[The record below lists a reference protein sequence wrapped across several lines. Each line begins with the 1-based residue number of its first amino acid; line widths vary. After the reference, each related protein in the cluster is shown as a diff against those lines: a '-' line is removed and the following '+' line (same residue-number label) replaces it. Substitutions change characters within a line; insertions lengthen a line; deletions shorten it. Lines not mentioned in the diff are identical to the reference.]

1 MRLKKIGKWFG
12 QAGRWFFPALMLW
25 SSAAL
30 AASDTGGA
38 ASQSPLGLNMP
49 RGVTELSA
57 EIYNLHMLILWICV
71 AIGVVVFG
79 AMGVSMYLHRKS
91 RGVQPATFH
100 ENTKLE
106 VFWTLLAFVLLLG
119 MAVPSTSTLIKMYDT
134 DEADVNIL
142 ITGYQWKWK
151 YEYLDEGVSFFS
163 VLRTPEDE
171 IKNEVPKG
179 EYYLLDVDE
188 PMVIP
193 VNKKIRFLVT
203 ASDVIHSWWVPE
215 LAVKR
220 DAIPGFINE
229 SWVLVKEEGIY
240 HGQCTE
246 LCGKDHGFMPIAVRV
261 VSDEVYQD
269 WLAEKK
275 AAAERERALRDQVFT
290 LDELMARGRDVY
302 ERNCASCHLADGR
315 GVPPVFP
322 GLLKGS
328 MATGALDDHMDIVL
342 NGRAGTAMAAFGA
355 QLSEA
360 DLAAVITYER
370 NAWGN
375 DTGDLVQP
383 LDVVEYQRR

>member
-1 MRLKKIGKWFG
+1 MEKKAAFVRQIVSLS
-12 QAGRWFFPALMLW
+12 ALCVVAL
-25 SSAAL
+25 SAL
-30 AASDTGGA
+30 AAVAVAAEGGA
-38 ASQSPLGLNMP
+38 SSPQPLGLNMP
-49 RGVTELSA
+49 RGVTELSQ
-57 EIYNLHMLILWICV
+57 EIYSLHMLILWICV
-71 AIGVVVFG
+71 IIGVIVFG

-91 RGVQPATFH
+91 RGVKPATFH

-106 VFWTLLAFVLLLG
+106 VFWTVLAFLLLLG
-119 MAVPSTSTLIKMYDT
+119 MAVPSTSTLIRMYDT
-134 DEADVNIL
+134 DEADVDIL

-151 YEYLDEGVSFFS
+151 YEYIDEDVSFFS
-163 VLRTPEDE
+163 VLRTPSDE
-171 IKNEVPKG
+171 IYNEMPKG

-203 ASDVIHSWWVPE
+203 ASDVIHSWWVPD

-229 SWVLVKEEGIY
+229 SWVIVKEEGIY

-261 VSDEVYQD
+261 VSEEKYRD
-269 WLAEKK
+269 WLSEKQ
-275 AAAERERALRDQVFT
+275 AAAARERALREEVFT
-290 LDELMARGRDVY
+290 MDELMARGRAVY
-302 ERNCASCHLADGR
+302 ERNCLSCHLADGR

-322 GLLKGS
+322 SLLAGS
-328 MATGALDDHMDIVL
+328 AATGPLDAHMDIVL

-383 LDVVEYQRR
+383 LDVVEYGRR